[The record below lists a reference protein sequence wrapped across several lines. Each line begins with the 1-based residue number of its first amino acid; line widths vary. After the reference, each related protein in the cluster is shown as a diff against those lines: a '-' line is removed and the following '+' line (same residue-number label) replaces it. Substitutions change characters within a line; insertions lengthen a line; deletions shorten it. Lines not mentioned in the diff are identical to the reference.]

1 MKIEIIS
8 SSIREKR
15 ESHRLALFLQ
25 NWINNNTEANAEII
39 DLKTYNFPLFNER
52 LSFQTEPHTA
62 AVEFAKRIDN
72 ADGVIIIAPEYNG
85 SFPASLKNVIDLLY
99 NEWQRKPVVLAPV
112 SVGDMAGAQVAE
124 QLQFVLYKIGALV
137 TKNRFHVGNISTNF
151 NEDGSCNN
159 EEFFSKNAENFW
171 NDLVWFIRANK
182 SV

>member
-15 ESHRLALFLQ
+15 ESHRVALFLQ
-25 NWINNNTEANAEII
+25 KWLNNNTEANAEII
-39 DLKTYNFPLFNER
+39 DLKAYNFPLFEER
-52 LSFQTEPHTA
+52 LSFQNKPHNG

-85 SFPASLKNVIDLLY
+85 SFPAALKNVIDLLY
-99 NEWQRKPVVLAPV
+99 NEWQRKPVVLAPI

-137 TKNRFHVGNISTNF
+137 TKNRFHVGNISSNF

-171 NDLVWFIRANK
+171 NDLAWFIRANENL
-182 SV
+182 